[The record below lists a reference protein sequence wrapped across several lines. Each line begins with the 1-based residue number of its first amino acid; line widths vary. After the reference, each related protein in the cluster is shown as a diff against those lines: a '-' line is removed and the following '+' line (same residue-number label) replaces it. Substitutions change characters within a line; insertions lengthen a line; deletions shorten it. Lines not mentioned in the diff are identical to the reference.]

1 MKLYNFTRL
10 INKYS
15 VEFCLH
21 KKHGEYVGG
30 RWETSDEVVEKMHG
44 AIVPMSDRKIYG
56 SGGTYTQ
63 GDREL
68 YLFKPLMGDLSDFQ
82 VVYGQTTFN
91 VEESRDYSSYA
102 DVYVYVL
109 KRVEAGKARW

>member
-10 INKYS
+10 IRRYS

-21 KKHGEYVGG
+21 KQQGEYVGG
-30 RWETSDEVVEKMHG
+30 KWEVGGEVVEKMRG

-68 YLFKPLMGDLSDFQ
+68 YITKPLTGNLSDFK
-82 VVYGQTTFN
+82 VIYKGITFG
-91 VEESRDYSSYA
+91 VEESRNYGDYA

-109 KRVEAGKARW
+109 KRVEAGKTRW